1 MAVIE
6 EPEIRAFA
14 EAIGAVDERG
24 NYTEPRS
31 KLAAGAVE
39 YRKEKRKAAARDS
52 ADATPPAGTTA
63 EQLAALR
70 AELVELG
77 FRSTIDILAAVAG
90 ALVRREGLHTK
101 GSPNHE

>member
-14 EAIGAVDERG
+14 ASIGAVDQNG

-31 KLAAGAVE
+31 KLAAGALE
-39 YRKEKRKAAARDS
+39 YRKEKRKAAALES
-52 ADATPPAGTTA
+52 AVAPPPAGTTA
-63 EQLAALR
+63 EQLNALR

-77 FRSTIDILAAVAG
+77 FGSTIDILAAVAG